1 MGGGGREAVRGR
13 PDKWSF
19 MCSALRW
26 ERAPACP
33 RDGKKPLGP
42 IVSQGNIIQCPVI
55 TYSGRES
62 GKEKVYIKPNHFAV
76 RLKLNTT
83 L

>member
-55 TYSGRES
+55 T
-62 GKEKVYIKPNHFAV
+62 
-76 RLKLNTT
+76 
-83 L
+83 